1 MKLDQTLVGAALDLA
16 TNRWPAREA
25 GAAALYTASG
35 RILTSVFAESPNQ
48 SACLC
53 HETGAI
59 CEAHKLQEI
68 VTASVCVSREDVAAP
83 FVILPPCG
91 ICCERLA
98 FWGGEIEVAVPRRE
112 DPSSWEMRR
121 LKQLMPHYWFNGWIP
136 ARVRAGA

>member
-1 MKLDQTLVGAALDLA
+1 MHLDQALVDAALSLA
-16 TNRWPAREA
+16 ASRWPNREA

-59 CEAHKLQEI
+59 CEAHKLAET
-68 VTASVCVSREDVAAP
+68 VCASVCVSREDASSP

-98 FWGGEIEVAVPRRE
+98 FWGCDVEVAVPTTE
-112 DPSSWEMRR
+112 DPSRWEVRS
-121 LKQLMPHYWFNGWIP
+121 LKELIPHYWFKNWSK
-136 ARVRAGA
+136 A